1 MPIVHEGLAR
11 EFEYV
16 TREDEREMILEQ
28 IEAGDALMQ
37 EMAYSLI
44 TGNHHAVDELTQ
56 QATNKIYFKRL
67 GDTAR
72 AAAFRGFFTIQNES
86 LDTISDVGVPANYH
100 LNI

>member
-44 TGNHHAVDELTQ
+44 TGNHHAVDELTK
-56 QATNKIYFKRL
+56 QAL
-67 GDTAR
+67 GEGREANDV
-72 AAAFRGFFTIQNES
+72 
-86 LDTISDVGVPANYH
+86 LDEGLISGMAVVGVKFRD
-100 LNI
+100 NIIFVP

>member
-56 QATNKIYFKRL
+56 QAL
-67 GDTAR
+67 GEGREANDV
-72 AAAFRGFFTIQNES
+72 
-86 LDTISDVGVPANYH
+86 LDE
-100 LNI
+100 